1 MAVVDKLEPWIDIL
15 QQQPADTGINLCP
28 SELIRLLF
36 DLRTTRKELMARATL
51 EPNTDL
57 PDFQGAC
64 PECGTNWNNGDIVE
78 VFTKMRADGDDF
90 WKDKTDEE
98 IEKHANNYGW
108 TKEKPK
114 CFSRIVG
121 VEIRGYYDGVA
132 YWSCPDCKHKWHRFK
147 RT

>member
-15 QQQPADTGINLCP
+15 QQQPTDTGINLCP

-57 PDFQGAC
+57 PDFQGTC
-64 PECGTNWNNGDIVE
+64 PECDANWSDGDIFEVFKDMRANGD
-78 VFTKMRADGDDF
+78 AF

-98 IEKHANNYGW
+98 IEQHANNYGW

-114 CFSRIVG
+114 SFSRIVG

-132 YWSCPDCKHKWHRFK
+132 YWECPDCKHKWHRFK
-147 RT
+147 KT